1 MWAYQ
6 KNRSCVAVLAVVVA
20 VDVVDAV
27 VVADVVVV
35 VVVVE
40 DGYVDEMF
48 AVFDGVVAVAVAVG
62 WHQ

>member
-35 VVVVE
+35 VVE

-48 AVFDGVVAVAVAVG
+48 AVFDGVVAVVVAVG